1 MTYLQL
7 FKLADFLSANEAV
20 TTYIELEEETSFKE
34 AFGDFPLA
42 MVGDGGKAKGLYI
55 VVFPESET
63 DKEYLYNGIL
73 NYCKDIEFTSTI
85 FMGVDR
91 NGIDKI
97 IIGVDETK

>member
-1 MTYLQL
+1 MTYYQL

-20 TTYIELEEETSFKE
+20 TTFIELEEETSFKE
-34 AFGDFPLA
+34 AFGDFP
-42 MVGDGGKAKGLYI
+42 MVPVNDEAKGLYI

-73 NYCKDIEFTSTI
+73 NYCKDIEYTSTI

-91 NGIDKI
+91 DGIDKI